1 MVHYMILY
9 SAFPHPFKSCKFLAR
24 QAIHFRRGLFLSSTK
39 MFRAA
44 TLANYAYVSKD
55 VISKCCILHP
65 PNYTRILKRPK
76 LKIPFLKKSSRP
88 FYLLEKQEEFCAS
101 HFRQYFFFGNKDF
114 FFREIRVF
122 HLAETDFMLAPSA
135 HISEDFSNTAATP
148 FDLRSNETLIN
159 GPFIG

>member
-1 MVHYMILY
+1 MKRLLFFFFLLESVNEKNLIGELAHSVRKVSRFSTSVNNMVQYMILY

-76 LKIPFLKKSSRP
+76 MKIPFLKKSSRP

-114 FFREIRVF
+114 FFVKYYAF
-122 HLAETDFMLAPSA
+122 
-135 HISEDFSNTAATP
+135 
-148 FDLRSNETLIN
+148 
-159 GPFIG
+159 FI

>member
-1 MVHYMILY
+1 MMILY

-101 HFRQYFFFGNKDF
+101 HFRQYIFFGNKDF
-114 FFREIRVF
+114 FFVKYAFFIKQKRISCWHPV
-122 HLAETDFMLAPSA
+122 
-135 HISEDFSNTAATP
+135 HISLKIF
-148 FDLRSNETLIN
+148 LIRQPHHLIY
-159 GPFIG
+159 GAMRL